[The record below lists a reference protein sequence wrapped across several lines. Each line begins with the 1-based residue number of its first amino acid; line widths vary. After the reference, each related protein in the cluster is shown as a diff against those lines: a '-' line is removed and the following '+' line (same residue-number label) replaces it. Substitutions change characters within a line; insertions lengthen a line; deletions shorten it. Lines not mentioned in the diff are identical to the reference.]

1 MSKILTFLETL
12 SFERKS
18 LPSVQFSML
27 LFFTLWKVILTLS
40 YVWMGVQEAIDPL
53 IFKCVQFNNKA
64 LRLNSLFG
72 TTSFDAGEFLHQ
84 SITTFFHDWIGWD
97 EGVGLTSKTLLHW
110 ALNGLWQ
117 SHTRWWDLWW
127 RPYKLEQEHIVKN
140 DGKTPYIISVKKKS
154 FYTTE
159 IFTWKVALRILFFHS
174 FHFTRSWTKD
184 RKSTFLVF

>member
-1 MSKILTFLETL
+1 MRWNKKKNIRTNSKFHNSIIPYFTDPNVITISTQTHLQLHSYLVSFVSKILTFLETL

-18 LPSVQFSML
+18 LPNVQLKFLFLL

-40 YVWMGVQEAIDPL
+40 YVWMGVQEAMDPL

-72 TTSFDAGEFLHQ
+72 TFFDGEFLHQ
-84 SITTFFHDWIGWD
+84 SITNDVFFHTGWD

-127 RPYKLEQEHIVKN
+127 RPDQ
-140 DGKTPYIISVKKKS
+140 
-154 FYTTE
+154 
-159 IFTWKVALRILFFHS
+159 
-174 FHFTRSWTKD
+174 
-184 RKSTFLVF
+184 

>member
-1 MSKILTFLETL
+1 MLWDGIKRKILEQIQNYIIPYFTDPNVITISTQTHLQLHSYLVSFVSKILTFLETL
-12 SFERKS
+12 SLERKS

-64 LRLNSLFG
+64 LRLNSLIG
-72 TTSFDAGEFLHQ
+72 TLLSFDDGEFLHQ
-84 SITTFFHDWIGWD
+84 SITTFFQDWIAGWD

-127 RPYKLEQEHIVKN
+127 RPYQIRT
-140 DGKTPYIISVKKKS
+140 GK
-154 FYTTE
+154 
-159 IFTWKVALRILFFHS
+159 HC
-174 FHFTRSWTKD
+174 
-184 RKSTFLVF
+184 

>member
-1 MSKILTFLETL
+1 MWLPSSTYLVSFVSKILTFLETL
-12 SFERKS
+12 SLERKS

-64 LRLNSLFG
+64 LRLNSLIG
-72 TTSFDAGEFLHQ
+72 TLLSFDDGEFLHQ
-84 SITTFFHDWIGWD
+84 SITTFFQDWIAGWD

-127 RPYKLEQEHIVKN
+127 RPYQIRT
-140 DGKTPYIISVKKKS
+140 GK
-154 FYTTE
+154 
-159 IFTWKVALRILFFHS
+159 HC
-174 FHFTRSWTKD
+174 
-184 RKSTFLVF
+184 